1 MGSMG
6 LFGRDDRPPRAANS
20 TPSRPARTETGQPLS
35 GDGDRTVIAP
45 SIRIEGTLTCTGEV
59 LVNGMVSGTIE
70 GSGLIR
76 VAPRGEISASIHGR
90 AVVIAGTVRGDITAD
105 ERIELEPTAK
115 VEGDITAP
123 RILIKDGATFRGQ
136 VNMRQPV
143 ARAET
148 APTAEPPT
156 PPQTAKP

>member
-1 MGSMG
+1 MG
-6 LFGRDDRPPRAANS
+6 LFGRDDKPPRAANS
-20 TPSRPARTETGQPLS
+20 AAPRPARAEAGQPPP

-59 LVNGMVSGTIE
+59 LVNGKVSGTIE

-76 VAPRGEISASIHGR
+76 VAPRGEVSASIHGR
-90 AVVIAGTVRGDITAD
+90 AVAIAGTVRGDITAD
-105 ERIELEPTAK
+105 ERIELEPSAK

-136 VNMRQPV
+136 VNMRPPV
-143 ARAET
+143 ARDET
-148 APTAEPPT
+148 APTAGPAP
-156 PPQTAKP
+156 PPQPAKP